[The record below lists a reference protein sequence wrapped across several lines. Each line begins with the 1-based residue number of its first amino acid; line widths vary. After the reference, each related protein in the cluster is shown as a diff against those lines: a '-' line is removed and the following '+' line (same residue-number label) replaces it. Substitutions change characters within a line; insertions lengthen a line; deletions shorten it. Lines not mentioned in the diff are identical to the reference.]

1 MPSISMRG
9 LLEAGVHFGHQT
21 RRWNPKMKP
30 FIFAERNGIHIID
43 LAQTASRLEEALAFV
58 TETVANGDY
67 VLFVGTK
74 KQAQEPVAEEA
85 TRSEMPYVNH
95 RWLGGMLTNFVTIR
109 KRIGLLDQMEARKLS
124 GDLDRLS
131 KKEASQI
138 TDEMGRLLLKLG
150 GVRKM
155 RRLPGAIFV
164 VDPQRERI
172 AVTEARRL
180 EIPVIATGDTN
191 VDPDQIDY
199 IIPAND
205 DAIRAIRLL
214 CKLVA
219 DAAIE
224 GLGQRAVRASE
235 ETPLGAEVSDAE
247 EASDE
252 VMAAMAAGG
261 TYSFVPEPDE
271 DESVL
276 PGEEAIEAI
285 DPAAAMAVADEAVAV
300 VVVPDATAP
309 AAEAP
314 AAEAPAA
321 EVPVPKAAAPE
332 PTANDTEATAVPT
345 KAATPRSAK
354 EKASKTKAAT
364 TTTEAEAE
372 KPKATARTARKAE
385 EPTDGAAATDAA
397 DDQDEPASDEAA
409 S

>member
-1 MPSISMRG
+1 MPSVSMRQ

-30 FIFAERNGIHIID
+30 YIFAERNGIHIID
-43 LAQTASRLEEALAFV
+43 LAQTVSRLEAALAFV
-58 TETVANGDY
+58 TETVASGDY

-85 TRSEMPYVNH
+85 ARAEMPYVNH

-109 KRIGLLDQMEARKLS
+109 KRVGYLDQIEARQSS

-131 KKEASQI
+131 KKEASGI
-138 TDEMGRLLLKLG
+138 LEEMARLHLKLG
-150 GVRKM
+150 GVRRM

-180 EIPVIATGDTN
+180 EIPVIGTGDTN

-214 CKLVA
+214 CRLVA

-224 GLGQRAVRASE
+224 GLAQRATRAAEEPPMGADVSE
-235 ETPLGAEVSDAE
+235 AE

-252 VMAAMAAGG
+252 VMAAIAAGG

-271 DESVL
+271 DEAVL
-276 PGEEAIEAI
+276 PGEDDMLAELAGAGAEDALAVPGAEVLEEEAEAAPAPARARVRKAVTKTA
-285 DPAAAMAVADEAVAV
+285 DEDEETVDEAAPAAA
-300 VVVPDATAP
+300 
-309 AAEAP
+309 
-314 AAEAPAA
+314 
-321 EVPVPKAAAPE
+321 PKSRS
-332 PTANDTEATAVPT
+332 
-345 KAATPRSAK
+345 RSA
-354 EKASKTKAAT
+354 
-364 TTTEAEAE
+364 TEVQ
-372 KPKATARTARKAE
+372 
-385 EPTDGAAATDAA
+385 DGDA
-397 DDQDEPASDEAA
+397 PASDE

>member
-1 MPSISMRG
+1 MRQ

-30 FIFAERNGIHIID
+30 YIFAERNGIHIID
-43 LAQTASRLEEALAFV
+43 LAQTVSRLEAALDFV
-58 TETVANGDY
+58 TETVASGDY

-85 TRSEMPYVNH
+85 ARAEMPYVNH

-109 KRIGLLDQMEARKLS
+109 KRIGLLDQIEARQSS

-131 KKEASQI
+131 KKEASGI
-138 TDEMGRLLLKLG
+138 LEDMARLQLKLG
-150 GVRKM
+150 GVRRM

-214 CKLVA
+214 CRLVA

-224 GLGQRAVRASE
+224 GLGQRAVRAAEEPPMGADVSE
-235 ETPLGAEVSDAE
+235 AE

-252 VMAAMAAGG
+252 VMAAIAAGG

-276 PGEEAIEAI
+276 PGEDDVLA
-285 DPAAAMAVADEAVAV
+285 DLAAAASDILSPQAGGEDVLEEEVEAEPSLARSR
-300 VVVPDATAP
+300 PRK
-309 AAEAP
+309 AA
-314 AAEAPAA
+314 
-321 EVPVPKAAAPE
+321 PKAAVS
-332 PTANDTEATAVPT
+332 D
-345 KAATPRSAK
+345 
-354 EKASKTKAAT
+354 
-364 TTTEAEAE
+364 
-372 KPKATARTARKAE
+372 E
-385 EPTDGAAATDAA
+385 EESVEDDGAAATETRGRSRSSTEEQVGETA
-397 DDQDEPASDEAA
+397 ASDA

>member
-1 MPSISMRG
+1 
-9 LLEAGVHFGHQT
+9 
-21 RRWNPKMKP
+21 
-30 FIFAERNGIHIID
+30 
-43 LAQTASRLEEALAFV
+43 
-58 TETVANGDY
+58 
-67 VLFVGTK
+67 
-74 KQAQEPVAEEA
+74 
-85 TRSEMPYVNH
+85 MPYVNH

-109 KRIGLLDQMEARKLS
+109 KRIGLLDQIEARQSS

-131 KKEASQI
+131 KKEASGI
-138 TDEMGRLLLKLG
+138 LEDLARLQLKLG
-150 GVRKM
+150 GVRRM

-214 CKLVA
+214 CRLVA

-224 GLGQRAVRASE
+224 GLGQRAVRAAE
-235 ETPLGAEVSDAE
+235 EPPMGADVTEAE

-252 VMAAMAAGG
+252 VMAAIAAGG

-276 PGEEAIEAI
+276 PGEDDMLA
-285 DPAAAMAVADEAVAV
+285 DLAAAASAVL
-300 VVVPDATAP
+300 ATQ
-309 AAEAP
+309 AEG
-314 AAEAPAA
+314 EDVLE
-321 EVPVPKAAAPE
+321 EV
-332 PTANDTEATAVPT
+332 
-345 KAATPRSAK
+345 
-354 EKASKTKAAT
+354 
-364 TTTEAEAE
+364 EAEPSLARSRPR
-372 KPKATARTARKAE
+372 KVAPKATDTDE
-385 EPTDGAAATDAA
+385 EENVEGKGAAAAEPQGRSRSTTAGQDGEA
-397 DDQDEPASDEAA
+397 DASDA

>member
-1 MPSISMRG
+1 MPSISMRQ

-43 LAQTASRLEEALAFV
+43 LAQTVSRLEAALDFV
-58 TETVANGDY
+58 TETVAHGDY

-85 TRSEMPYVNH
+85 ARAEMPYVNH

-109 KRIGLLDQMEARKLS
+109 KRIGLLDQIEARQNS

-131 KKEASQI
+131 KKEASGI
-138 TDEMGRLLLKLG
+138 LDEMARLQLKLG

-214 CKLVA
+214 CRLVA

-224 GLGQRAVRASE
+224 GLAQRAARAAEEPPMGADVSE
-235 ETPLGAEVSDAE
+235 AE

-252 VMAAMAAGG
+252 VMAAIAAGG

-271 DESVL
+271 DDPALLDDEPLLPETAADESSTAGT
-276 PGEEAIEAI
+276 GEEPVTVSGASTVVAEPEAAVE
-285 DPAAAMAVADEAVAV
+285 PEAVVEPATAVEAATETEAVVARPRAAAARKPGRTKAREGEAEATAGDAEATAGEAE
-300 VVVPDATAP
+300 PGSDATA
-309 AAEAP
+309 
-314 AAEAPAA
+314 
-321 EVPVPKAAAPE
+321 
-332 PTANDTEATAVPT
+332 
-345 KAATPRSAK
+345 
-354 EKASKTKAAT
+354 T
-364 TTTEAEAE
+364 TT
-372 KPKATARTARKAE
+372 
-385 EPTDGAAATDAA
+385 
-397 DDQDEPASDEAA
+397 ASTDEASA
-409 S
+409 